1 MWPVLKGEKQ
11 SEYDEIVISIDQ
23 VRNIS
28 ALKKGDW
35 KIISGEIIFHFP
47 LIILSLQTIILI
59 ILSEYFQFPKV

>member
-35 KIISGEIIFHFP
+35 KIISGR
-47 LIILSLQTIILI
+47 
-59 ILSEYFQFPKV
+59 YVK